1 MKKIYFIVI
10 IFLLTGCA
18 DLQKVLSSLPSP
30 TSTSTSSQIDI
41 AGGLKEALKKGVSAQ
56 VTKLMVTDG
65 FYNNQL
71 VRILLPDELKKVDQ
85 ALRNLGLGAL
95 ADKGIKML
103 NTAASDAVKEAT
115 PIFVNAIT
123 SMTFNDARGIL
134 MGGQE
139 SATQYLKNTTSSA
152 LYSKFFPVVKN
163 SFSKVGADVVW
174 REIITKYNS
183 IPLVTKVNPDLNNYV
198 TNKAMEGVFKMIA
211 IEEKNIRT
219 NINARTST
227 LLKQVFA
234 LQDRK

>member
-227 LLKQVFA
+227 MLKQVFA

>member
-41 AGGLKEALKKGVSAQ
+41 AGGLKEALKKGVSTQ

-174 REIITKYNS
+174 HEIITKYNS

>member
-1 MKKIYFIVI
+1 
-10 IFLLTGCA
+10 
-18 DLQKVLSSLPSP
+18 
-30 TSTSTSSQIDI
+30 
-41 AGGLKEALKKGVSAQ
+41 
-56 VTKLMVTDG
+56 
-65 FYNNQL
+65 
-71 VRILLPDELKKVDQ
+71 
-85 ALRNLGLGAL
+85 
-95 ADKGIKML
+95 
-103 NTAASDAVKEAT
+103 
-115 PIFVNAIT
+115 
-123 SMTFNDARGIL
+123 

-174 REIITKYNS
+174 KEIITKYNS

>member
-1 MKKIYFIVI
+1 MKKIYA
-10 IFLLTGCA
+10 IFLVLMLSGCA
-18 DLQKVLSSLPSP
+18 DLQKFISSLPAP
-30 TSTSTSSQIDI
+30 STSTGSSIDI
-41 AGGLKEALKKGVSAQ
+41 AGGLKEALNRGITTQ
-56 VTKLMVTDG
+56 VTKLMATDG
-65 FYNNQL
+65 FYNNQM
-71 VRILLPDELKKVDQ
+71 VRILLPEELKKVEQ
-85 ALRNLGLGAL
+85 TLRNIGLGSL

-123 SMTFNDARGIL
+123 TMSFSDAKGIL

-139 SATQYLKNTTSSA
+139 AATQYLKRTTSPA
-152 LYSKFFPVVKN
+152 LYSKFLPVVKN

-183 IPLVTKVNPDLNNYV
+183 IPLVTKVNPDLNDYV

-211 IEEKNIRT
+211 IEERNIRT
-219 NINARTST
+219 NINARTSN

-234 LQDRK
+234 LQDKK

>member
-1 MKKIYFIVI
+1 MKKITLILLIFIAS
-10 IFLLTGCA
+10 GCA
-18 DLQKVLSSLPSP
+18 DLIKIANSLPQ
-30 TSTSTSSQIDI
+30 STTSSSIDI
-41 AGGLKEALKKGVSAQ
+41 AGGLKEALKKGITNQ
-56 VTKLMVTDG
+56 VAKLTYTDG

-71 VRILLPDELKKVDQ
+71 VRILLPNELKVVEQ
-85 ALRNLGLGAL
+85 TLRNVGLGSL

-123 SMTFNDARGIL
+123 TMSFTDARGIL

-139 SATQYLKNTTSSA
+139 AATQYLIRTTSSS

-163 SFSKVGADVVW
+163 SFSKVGADAVW
-174 REIITKYNS
+174 KEIITKYNS
-183 IPLVTKVNPDLNNYV
+183 LPMVNKVNPDLNDYV
-198 TNKAMEGVFKMIA
+198 TKKAMDGVFKMIA

-227 LLKQVFA
+227 LLKQVFV
-234 LQDRK
+234 LQDK

>member
-1 MKKIYFIVI
+1 MKKLFFIAL

-30 TSTSTSSQIDI
+30 TSSSSSSQIDI
-41 AGGLKEALKKGVSAQ
+41 AGGLREALKKGVSAQ

-85 ALRNLGLGAL
+85 ALRNIGLGSL
-95 ADKGIKML
+95 ADKGIKLL

-123 SMTFNDARGIL
+123 SMSFNDARGIL

-174 REIITKYNS
+174 KEIITKYNS

>member
-1 MKKIYFIVI
+1 MKKITLILLIFIAS
-10 IFLLTGCA
+10 GCA
-18 DLQKVLSSLPSP
+18 DLFKIANSLPQ
-30 TSTSTSSQIDI
+30 STTSSSIDI
-41 AGGLKEALKKGVSAQ
+41 AGGLKEALKKGITNQ
-56 VTKLMVTDG
+56 VTKLTYTDG

-71 VRILLPDELKKVDQ
+71 VRILLPNELKVVEQ
-85 ALRNLGLGAL
+85 TLRNVGLGSL

-123 SMTFNDARGIL
+123 TMSFTDARGIL

-139 SATQYLKNTTSSA
+139 AATQYLIRTTSSS

-163 SFSKVGADVVW
+163 SFSKVGADAVW
-174 REIITKYNS
+174 KEIITKYNS
-183 IPLVTKVNPDLNNYV
+183 LPMVNKVNPDLNDYV
-198 TNKAMEGVFKMIA
+198 TKKAMDGVFKMIA

-234 LQDRK
+234 LQDK

>member
-41 AGGLKEALKKGVSAQ
+41 AGGLKEALKKGVSTQ

-134 MGGQE
+134 LGGQE

-174 REIITKYNS
+174 HEIITKYNS

>member
-1 MKKIYFIVI
+1 MKKLFFIAL

-30 TSTSTSSQIDI
+30 TSSSSSSQIDI
-41 AGGLKEALKKGVSAQ
+41 AGGLREALKKGVSAQ

-85 ALRNLGLGAL
+85 ALRNIGLGSL
-95 ADKGIKML
+95 ADKGIKLL

-123 SMTFNDARGIL
+123 SISFNDARGIL

-174 REIITKYNS
+174 KEIITKYNS

>member
-1 MKKIYFIVI
+1 MKKIYFIII